1 MIHHRFPILPA
12 TVFLSVSCFIH
23 AFAGDPPPPAISNIV
38 STNGQK
44 VISWV
49 PYPAAFQYKLFRAD
63 DLSLPFVEDTSGSI
77 AGFDWASPL
86 TAPLG
91 FYRLQVTPMD
101 TDALLVSTV
110 LNRLAYGPTPDELDR
125 VTAMGPSAYIQEQLA
140 PETITETLGID
151 VVNTNSGWQYV
162 TATGNGSSSTL
173 YVYLTKPGEGYID
186 DIKLVI
192 GSVPEAGA
200 NLLRNSDFEAPLSTN
215 DWTISTNHLG
225 SDVTVAQK
233 HSGNSSLHLVAASGG
248 TTQGSSIWQSIS
260 PALSSSLT
268 YTLSYWFLPGSNIN
282 SSDVTVRLS
291 GSGIV
296 ATPGTLATRLVQ
308 GNASIDDLRAW
319 HVQHAVQARRQ
330 LLEVLDQFLEN
341 HFVTQ
346 YSKSSDYFDQY
357 YDGNIMG
364 QLATQLEYK
373 ENQRWRQ
380 ALMNPQ
386 CTFYDLLRIS
396 AESPAMIIYLD
407 TVNSKGNGSNIANEN
422 YARELQELFTFGV
435 DNGYDQNDITVMSRA
450 WTGWSVNIMAATNE
464 FNPLATDLRTLN
476 PGVAVSNLVGV
487 WSFQYKSGNHNT
499 NSKTIFPNKTVP
511 ARFGAPYAGRS
522 YQLTLPSRNGTNGIA
537 DGYDV
542 IAHLANQPFTQE
554 YISVKLC
561 RLFVHDDFV
570 HGVYDYTDPNLS
582 PEGQLIH
589 QCMVAWENG
598 NPKGQIR
605 DVLNVIFSSD
615 LFRSHDGSMQKVKT
629 PLEYVVSAVRALRAA
644 GTNGTFTADMDSASS
659 AIGTPL
665 NRIGTMLLFDRAE
678 PNGYPEA
685 GPAWISA
692 GTLAERVRYI
702 QGLLLAPG
710 QSGRGDAGNSTC
722 NPVALIQGK
731 MPGAS
736 WSDGGAVA
744 DYFLEIL
751 FPGEGKANLDVY
763 RRAAI
768 NFLDDGS
775 ADSST
780 TTRTTPFSGLPVS
793 AVAGSSYDT
802 RVRGMVSALMTSPR
816 FQEQ

>member
-1 MIHHRFPILPA
+1 
-12 TVFLSVSCFIH
+12 
-23 AFAGDPPPPAISNIV
+23 
-38 STNGQK
+38 
-44 VISWV
+44 
-49 PYPAAFQYKLFRAD
+49 
-63 DLSLPFVEDTSGSI
+63 
-77 AGFDWASPL
+77 
-86 TAPLG
+86 
-91 FYRLQVTPMD
+91 
-101 TDALLVSTV
+101 
-110 LNRLAYGPTPDELDR
+110 
-125 VTAMGPSAYIQEQLA
+125 
-140 PETITETLGID
+140 
-151 VVNTNSGWQYV
+151 
-162 TATGNGSSSTL
+162 
-173 YVYLTKPGEGYID
+173 
-186 DIKLVI
+186 
-192 GSVPEAGA
+192 
-200 NLLRNSDFEAPLSTN
+200 
-215 DWTISTNHLG
+215 
-225 SDVTVAQK
+225 
-233 HSGNSSLHLVAASGG
+233 
-248 TTQGSSIWQSIS
+248 
-260 PALSSSLT
+260 
-268 YTLSYWFLPGSNIN
+268 
-282 SSDVTVRLS
+282 
-291 GSGIV
+291 
-296 ATPGTLATRLVQ
+296 
-308 GNASIDDLRAW
+308 
-319 HVQHAVQARRQ
+319 
-330 LLEVLDQFLEN
+330 
-341 HFVTQ
+341 
-346 YSKSSDYFDQY
+346 
-357 YDGNIMG
+357 
-364 QLATQLEYK
+364 
-373 ENQRWRQ
+373 
-380 ALMNPQ
+380 
-386 CTFYDLLRIS
+386 
-396 AESPAMIIYLD
+396 
-407 TVNSKGNGSNIANEN
+407 
-422 YARELQELFTFGV
+422 
-435 DNGYDQNDITVMSRA
+435 
-450 WTGWSVNIMAATNE
+450 
-464 FNPLATDLRTLN
+464 
-476 PGVAVSNLVGV
+476 
-487 WSFQYKSGNHNT
+487 
-499 NSKTIFPNKTVP
+499 
-511 ARFGAPYAGRS
+511 
-522 YQLTLPSRNGTNGIA
+522 
-537 DGYDV
+537 
-542 IAHLANQPFTQE
+542 
-554 YISVKLC
+554 
-561 RLFVHDDFV
+561 V